1 MKPILVV
8 ILATL
13 GTVRGGQITLGQNS
27 ILNPGAELGL
37 GSGNGNDIEVVP
49 DWTVTQGNF
58 TVVAYGSANSE
69 INTAPGPDFGN
80 NFFAGGPNS
89 PLSSATQLLDVSNVS
104 ALIDA
109 GLVNYTFS
117 GYFGG
122 YLTQADYA
130 TLSATFLDG
139 SSDVLGVVTIGG
151 NNETARNGQ
160 TELLYAGTTG
170 MIPDGT
176 ESILF
181 TLTMTREE
189 GNYNDGYADNLS
201 FVAVDPPAG
210 GATTPEPSAWMLT
223 GLGCG
228 ALLWARRGRR

>member
-1 MKPILVV
+1 MKPLLVV

-13 GTVRGGQITLGQNS
+13 GTVQAGQITLGQNA

-37 GSGNGNDIEVVP
+37 GSGNGNDIETVP
-49 DWTVTQGNF
+49 DWTTTGNF
-58 TVVAYGSANSE
+58 TVIAYGSANSE
-69 INTAPGPDFGN
+69 INSAPGPDFGN
-80 NFFAGGPNS
+80 NFFAGGPNNA
-89 PLSSATQLLDVSNVS
+89 LSSATQTLDVSNIS

-109 GLVNYTFS
+109 GLVDYTLS

-122 YLTQADYA
+122 YETQADYA
-130 TLSATFLDG
+130 TLSATFLDA
-139 SSDVLGVVTIGG
+139 SSNVLGVVTVGG
-151 NNETARNGQ
+151 NNEAARNGQ

-170 MIPDGT
+170 MVPDGT

-201 FVAVDPPAG
+201 FVAVDPPGNA
-210 GATTPEPSAWMLT
+210 AVPEPSAWLLT
-223 GLGCG
+223 GLGG
-228 ALLWARRGRR
+228 SALCLVRRFRR